1 MKNTKNT
8 KKAEPTTATP
18 TAIVTDDPKKARAYA
33 RRVEL
38 RELSNKLVKDNKDKV
53 DEGVRV
59 NELLIQYYMQRL
71 GAKELNTFEQWR
83 NKGFQVRKGSVS
95 FMVWGKPLK
104 EQKDQEDPDDTQD
117 MENPNYFPVCHLF
130 DVSQVAPIQTKA
142 N

>member
-8 KKAEPTTATP
+8 KKAEPTTETP

-59 NELLIQYYMQRL
+59 NELLIQYYMQRQ
-71 GAKELNTFEQWR
+71 GA
-83 NKGFQVRKGSVS
+83 
-95 FMVWGKPLK
+95 
-104 EQKDQEDPDDTQD
+104 
-117 MENPNYFPVCHLF
+117 
-130 DVSQVAPIQTKA
+130 
-142 N
+142 